1 MASWYDS
8 EIQMLGKLAEIKET
22 PANIQYFIHRH
33 TWSGIRQMAKKHNAD
48 IQLCSNLKV
57 VDDIYNYFINLP
69 ENKKALSSFVVDL
82 NRANG
87 LDSVEQI
94 GRILIKEKDRK
105 YFIEKIEAPTRH
117 YNYTKEYVD
126 YDTALEI
133 LRRIRDEE
141 VIPLQFAWY
150 YRNYKY
156 QTSEFMRNNLV
167 AEGRKKA
174 LKTIVELCRY

>member
-22 PANIQYFIHRH
+22 PANIQYFLHRH
-33 TWSGIRQMAKKHNAD
+33 TWSGIRQMAKKHRAD

-57 VDDIYNYFINLP
+57 VDDIYNYFCTLP
-69 ENKKALSSFVVDL
+69 ENKKALSSFVSDL
-82 NRANG
+82 NRAQG
-87 LDSVEQI
+87 LDSVEI
-94 GRILIKEKDRK
+94 GGRIILYEQGWK
-105 YFIEKIEAPTRH
+105 YKIEKIEGPCNH
-117 YNYTKEYVD
+117 YQYTKDYVD

-167 AEGRKKA
+167 SEGRKKA

>member
-1 MASWYDS
+1 MANWYDS

-22 PANIQYFIHRH
+22 PANIQYFLHRH

-57 VDDIYNYFINLP
+57 VDDIYNYLANLP
-69 ENKKALSSFVVDL
+69 ENKKALSSFVYDL
-82 NRANG
+82 NKAQG
-87 LDSVEQI
+87 LDSVEMG
-94 GRILIKEKDRK
+94 GRIILYEQGWK
-105 YFIEKIEAPTRH
+105 YKIEKIEGPCRH
-117 YNYTKEYVD
+117 YQYTKDYVD

-150 YRNYKY
+150 YRNHKY
-156 QTSEFMRNNLV
+156 QASEIMKNKLV
-167 AEGRKKA
+167 SEGRETA
-174 LKTIVELCRY
+174 FRVIRDLCRY

>member
-1 MASWYDS
+1 LEQRNNYLKQIKLENKPAS
-8 EIQMLGKLAEIKET
+8 MLDIWDEHLAEYSYKIFE
-22 PANIQYFIHRH
+22 Y
-33 TWSGIRQMAKKHNAD
+33 
-48 IQLCSNLKV
+48 
-57 VDDIYNYFINLP
+57 
-69 ENKKALSSFVVDL
+69 
-82 NRANG
+82 
-87 LDSVEQI
+87 
-94 GRILIKEKDRK
+94 RK

>member
-22 PANIQYFIHRH
+22 PANIQYFLHRH

-105 YFIEKIEAPTRH
+105 YFIEKISEKIDVFHNFVFSFKGGIDNKRCIRI
-117 YNYTKEYVD
+117 
-126 YDTALEI
+126 ALEFIVFSHFVGIFHYVTEVFLYFRGKCI
-133 LRRIRDEE
+133 LYMVWQI
-141 VIPLQFAWY
+141 
-150 YRNYKY
+150 
-156 QTSEFMRNNLV
+156 
-167 AEGRKKA
+167 
-174 LKTIVELCRY
+174 